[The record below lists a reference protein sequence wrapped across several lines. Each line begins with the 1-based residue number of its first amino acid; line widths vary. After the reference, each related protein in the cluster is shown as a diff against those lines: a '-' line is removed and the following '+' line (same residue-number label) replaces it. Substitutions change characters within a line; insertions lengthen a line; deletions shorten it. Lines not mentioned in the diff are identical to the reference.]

1 MLLSQMNWE
10 VALLLYF
17 FGGVC
22 LELVFSLLICFVEVT
37 RKPSGPRVVFL
48 ETLGTTSSG
57 PGLCPTNFGA
67 RPPAGT
73 LSELSDNG
81 EWHPELTSLL
91 VTPCLY
97 PGSQTIRSHM
107 LAVPQ
112 GCPSGWQKV
121 GHAGPGCSSF
131 SHSIFPLGQTDAL

>member
-17 FGGVC
+17 FGEVC

-57 PGLCPTNFGA
+57 PGLCPTNSGA

-91 VTPCLY
+91 VTPCLF
-97 PGSQTIRSHM
+97 PGSQTIRSHT
-107 LAVPQ
+107 LAVPRAAPQ
-112 GCPSGWQKV
+112 GGRRW
-121 GHAGPGCSSF
+121 AM
-131 SHSIFPLGQTDAL
+131 LGQGALPSATVSFL